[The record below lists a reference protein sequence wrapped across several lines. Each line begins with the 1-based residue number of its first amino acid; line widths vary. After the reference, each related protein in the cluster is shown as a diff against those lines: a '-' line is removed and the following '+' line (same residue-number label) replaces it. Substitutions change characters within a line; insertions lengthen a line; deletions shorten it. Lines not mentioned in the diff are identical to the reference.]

1 MSRMHDAWALLMG
14 LLRELGDE
22 NAYRRFLAKRGTQP
36 SREEWRLFIDGRHAA
51 RFRRAK
57 CC

>member
-1 MSRMHDAWALLMG
+1 MRHVREAFHLLMG
-14 LLRELGDE
+14 LLRELSDE
-22 NAYRRFLAKRGTQP
+22 NAYQRFLAKRGTQP
-36 SREEWRLFIDGRHAA
+36 SKEEWRLFIDGRHAA